1 VERIGDQ
8 VKRVVSGLGP
18 SGAMPDVVA
27 AWPGAVGE
35 QIARNAWPAR
45 IARDG
50 TLHVSVS
57 SSTWAFELVQLA
69 GEIAARLQ
77 QALGE
82 TAPRRLRFA
91 PGPVPEA
98 PAKGEKGVKKERKK
112 PSQAERRQAE
122 RLASEIDD
130 EELRKLVA
138 KAAAESLSQMCDDR
152 PVC

>member
-1 VERIGDQ
+1 MERIGDE
-8 VKRVVSGLGP
+8 VRGVVSGLGRA
-18 SGAMPDVVA
+18 GTMPDVVA
-27 AWPGAVGE
+27 AWPGVVGE

-57 SSTWAFELVQLA
+57 SSTWAFELSQLD
-69 GEIAARLQ
+69 GEIAERLR

-82 TAPRRLRFA
+82 SAPPRLRFA

-98 PAKGEKGVKKERKK
+98 PPEGEKGVKKERRK
-112 PSQAERRQAE
+112 PSPEERREAE
-122 RLASEIDD
+122 RLASGIGD
-130 EELRKLVA
+130 EELRELVA
-138 KAAAESLSQMCDDR
+138 KAAAESLSRAADDR